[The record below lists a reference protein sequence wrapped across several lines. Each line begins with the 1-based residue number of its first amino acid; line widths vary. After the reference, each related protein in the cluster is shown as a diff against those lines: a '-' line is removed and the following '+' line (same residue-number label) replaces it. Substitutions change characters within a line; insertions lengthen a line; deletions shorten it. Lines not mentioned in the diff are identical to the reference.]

1 MSLRYL
7 FIQAIIVTFIASGCS
22 KDDFTTTSTPVYF
35 GESNIVNLS
44 SSEQEIEVKAS
55 YPHWRIID
63 YKEDGTKIPRDT
75 ISGDWYKLIRNNNGE
90 SLYIKVNENRGEK
103 RSLIIRIINGNYNT
117 HVALSQDG
125 GIKY

>member
-44 SSEQEIEVKAS
+44 SSEQETEVKAS

-63 YKEDGTKIPRDT
+63 YKEDGTKIPCDT
-75 ISGDWYKLIRNNNGE
+75 ISGDWYKLIRNLNNAFNCMALE
-90 SLYIKVNENRGEK
+90 SL
-103 RSLIIRIINGNYNT
+103 S
-117 HVALSQDG
+117 
-125 GIKY
+125 